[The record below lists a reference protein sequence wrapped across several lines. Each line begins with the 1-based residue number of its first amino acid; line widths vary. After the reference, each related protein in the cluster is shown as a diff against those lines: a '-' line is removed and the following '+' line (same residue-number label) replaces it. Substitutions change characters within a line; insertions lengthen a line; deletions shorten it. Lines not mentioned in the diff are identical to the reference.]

1 MSDRYHLH
9 LVSDATG
16 ETIHSVARACLSQFD
31 SVEPEEHHWSL
42 VRTVGQIEK
51 VLASIAENRGAVMFT
66 IVDVEIRHRLQDGCL
81 TLQLPCIPVLDPVI
95 ATLANFFGVESK
107 GEAGLQHVLNAEY
120 FERIDAMTYAMANDD
135 GQSAWNLAHADV
147 ILVGVSRTSK
157 TPTCMYLANRGIKA
171 ANVPIVPNVP
181 LPPELFDVGKSE
193 TQLTVGL
200 TNSPERLIHLRRNR
214 LRSLAQED
222 ETDYVKPETVR
233 KEVAFARRVFNE
245 NNWPVIDVTRRS
257 IEETAAA
264 IMQLLE
270 QRPKND

>member
-51 VLASIAENRGAVMFT
+51 VLANIAENRGAVMFT
-66 IVDVEIRHRLQDGCL
+66 IVDDEIRHRLQDGCR

-135 GQSAWNLAHADV
+135 GQSTWNLASADV

-171 ANVPIVPNVP
+171 ANVPIVPNVR
-181 LPPELFDVGKSE
+181 LPPELFDVAKSE

-222 ETDYVKPETVR
+222 ETDYVKLETVR
-233 KEVAFARRVFNE
+233 KEVASARRVFNE
-245 NNWPVIDVTRRS
+245 NKWPVIDVTRRS

-264 IMQLLE
+264 VMQLLE

>member
-66 IVDVEIRHRLQDGCL
+66 IVDDEIRHRLQDGCR

-120 FERIDAMTYAMANDD
+120 FERIDAMTYAMA
-135 GQSAWNLAHADV
+135 
-147 ILVGVSRTSK
+147 
-157 TPTCMYLANRGIKA
+157 
-171 ANVPIVPNVP
+171 
-181 LPPELFDVGKSE
+181 
-193 TQLTVGL
+193 
-200 TNSPERLIHLRRNR
+200 
-214 LRSLAQED
+214 
-222 ETDYVKPETVR
+222 
-233 KEVAFARRVFNE
+233 
-245 NNWPVIDVTRRS
+245 
-257 IEETAAA
+257 
-264 IMQLLE
+264 
-270 QRPKND
+270 